1 MIILLSPAK
10 SLDFKPAQVPAWS
23 MPRFLPQ
30 SKELIQEMKQRTE
43 TDLRDLMDVSS
54 KIAELNVQRY
64 QQFTFP
70 FTAQNAKAAI
80 LAFKG
85 DVYQGLKVDDFSAA
99 DLDFAQLH
107 IRILS
112 GLYGLLKP
120 LDLIQ
125 PYRLEM
131 GTRLRFKSYQ
141 NLYDYW
147 GDRLTRTIN
156 QDLAESQGKVIV
168 NLASQEYFAAV
179 QPALLKGRLVHI
191 KFLELRGDEYKFI
204 SFNAKKARGM
214 MCRYMVKNRLHN
226 VEDLQGFKENGYHF
240 QPDQS
245 TADEWFF
252 IK

>member
-10 SLDFKPAQVPAWS
+10 SLDFKPTQEPSWS
-23 MPRFLPQ
+23 MPRFLTQ
-30 SKELIQEMKQRTE
+30 SKELIQEMKQRSAA
-43 TDLRDLMDVSS
+43 DLSELMDVSP

-64 QQFTFP
+64 QQFVFP
-70 FTAQNAKAAI
+70 FTTHNAKAAI

-85 DVYQGLKVDDFSAA
+85 DVYQGMKADDFSSA
-99 DLDFAQLH
+99 DLDFAQH
-107 IRILS
+107 HVRILS

-147 GDRLTRTIN
+147 GDRLTRSIN
-156 QDLAESQGKVIV
+156 QDLAEIKGKVIV

-179 QPALLKGRLVHI
+179 QPAFLQGRLVHI
-191 KFLELRGDEYKFI
+191 KFLELRGGEYKFI
-204 SFNAKKARGM
+204 SFNAKKARGI
-214 MCRYMVKNRLHN
+214 MCRYIIKHRLQN
-226 VEDLQGFKENGYHF
+226 AEELQGFKENGYHF

-245 TADEWFF
+245 TADEWVF